1 MSKLVGF
8 FKSTGFV
15 VLVLVL
21 FLVGKKLYMQPSY
34 NSGEMAPA
42 FASALK
48 GGQDFILED
57 LKGKFVLIDFWGS
70 WCGPCR
76 HENPTLVKFYDKYH
90 STKFKDADGFE
101 VVSVGIETRE
111 KNWEKAIEK
120 DGLKWPY
127 HILDKAESLRFFD
140 SPIADSYG
148 VKEVPTKFLLNP
160 KGEIIGVNLSFA
172 EMAQLLDQ
180 SVAQ

>member
-1 MSKLVGF
+1 MSKLMGF
-8 FKSTGFV
+8 FKSFGFIILIPV
-15 VLVLVL
+15 I

-34 NSGEMAPA
+34 SKGEAAPVFTA
-42 FASALK
+42 ILK
-48 GGQDFILED
+48 GGNDFILED
-57 LKGKFVLIDFWGS
+57 LQGKYVLIDFWGS

-76 HENPTLVKFYDKYH
+76 RENPTLVKFYDKYH
-90 STKFKDADGFE
+90 STKFKDANGFE
-101 VVSVGIETRE
+101 VLSIGVETRE
-111 KNWEKAIEK
+111 KSWAKAIEK

-127 HILDKAESLRFFD
+127 HVLDKAESLRFFD

-160 KGEIIGVNLSFA
+160 KGEIIGVNLSFT
-172 EMAQLLDQ
+172 EMTQLLDQ